1 MTATHTGTTNQGLIE
16 RARRSTAA
24 TQFDIE
30 SRFQSVFDRGE
41 GAWLYDVEGN
51 RVLDVTAG
59 DWTLVMGHRHP
70 AVTAAFVD
78 EASQHGNIFAS
89 TLTRPRIELA
99 ETLIERY
106 PCAERVVFG
115 TTGSE
120 ANEMAVR
127 LARAATGRDLILSS
141 GYHGWHEWQLA
152 SETLNYNPSTAVVG
166 FGYNIEILERML
178 DEFSEDVAAVLVT
191 PEILYFGI
199 EWHRR
204 MSALCRERGVL
215 FMLDEVS
222 TGFRYGPL
230 GVHGTGEVPADVVV
244 ISKGLANG
252 HPVSAVMGRE
262 DVIDAYDA
270 ARLEGTYPR
279 STPPMAAALASLELY
294 ADGSVHE
301 HCNRIGTMLM
311 TGMREILSSAG
322 VPAWVEG
329 PPMCFDVIL
338 ESQELGYRIYETAH
352 DFGAYFEPSGT
363 QLVTAAWDEGAVDH
377 ALAAFAEGVRRV
389 AEPLAFGSSELPEE
403 RKLDAAEELCGAVV
417 RDDESTRALV
427 DETIERVLDRDRAL
441 ASGGCAWGRA
451 G

>member
-1 MTATHTGTTNQGLIE
+1 MPVRDGTTNHGLIE

-24 TQFDIE
+24 GAFDIG
-30 SRFQSVFDRGE
+30 SRFPSVFERGE

-70 AVTAAFVD
+70 VVTAAFVD
-78 EASQHGNIFAS
+78 EASRNGNIFAS

-99 ETLIERY
+99 ELLISRY
-106 PCAERVVFG
+106 PCAEKVVFG
-115 TTGSE
+115 ATGSE
-120 ANEMAVR
+120 GNEMAVR
-127 LARAATGRDLILSS
+127 LARAATGRELVLSS

-152 SETLNYNPSTAVVG
+152 SETLNYNPATGVVG
-166 FGYNIEILERML
+166 FGYNLEILERML
-178 DEFSEDVAAVLVT
+178 DAFAEDVAAVLVT

-204 MSALCRERGVL
+204 MSALCRARGVL

-230 GVHGTGEVPADVVV
+230 GVHGSGDVPADVVV

-252 HPVSAVMGRE
+252 HPIAAVMGPAG
-262 DVIDAYDA
+262 VIDAYDT

-279 STPPMAAALASLELY
+279 STPPMAAAIASLGLY

-301 HCNRIGTMLM
+301 HCNRIGTLLM
-311 TGMREILSSAG
+311 RGMREILSCAG
-322 VPAWVEG
+322 VPAWVDG

-338 ESQELGYRIYETAH
+338 ESQDLGYEIYEAAH
-352 DFGAYFEPSGT
+352 GCGAYFEPSGT
-363 QLVTAAWDEGAVDH
+363 QLVTAAWDEGAVKH
-377 ALAAFAEGVRRV
+377 ALDAFGEGVRRV
-389 AEPLAFGSSELPEE
+389 VTSREFESSELSEK

-417 RDDESTRALV
+417 RDDEDTRALV
-427 DETIERVLDRDRAL
+427 EQTIEQVLHRDRSA
-441 ASGGCAWGRA
+441 R
-451 G
+451 

>member
-1 MTATHTGTTNQGLIE
+1 LLE
-16 RARRSTAA
+16 RARRSTAISD
-24 TQFDIE
+24 FDID
-30 SRFQSVFDRGE
+30 SRFPSVFERGE

-51 RVLDVTAG
+51 QVLDVTAG

-78 EASQHGNIFAS
+78 EASRHGNIFAS

-99 ETLIERY
+99 EALIARY
-106 PCAERVVFG
+106 PCAEKVVFG
-115 TTGSE
+115 ATGSE

-127 LARAATGRDLILSS
+127 LARTATGRELILSS

-152 SETLNYNPSTAVVG
+152 SETLNYNPATAVVG
-166 FGYNIEILERML
+166 FGYNIDILERML
-178 DEFSEDVAAVLVT
+178 DEFGDDVAAVLIT
-191 PEILYFGI
+191 PEILYLGI

-204 MSALCRERGVL
+204 ASALCREHGVL

-252 HPVSAVMGRE
+252 HPIAAVMGRE

-279 STPPMAAALASLELY
+279 STPPMAAALVSLELY

-301 HCNRIGTMLM
+301 HCNRMGTMLM
-311 TGMREILSSAG
+311 TGMREILSAAG
-322 VPAWVEG
+322 VPAWVDG

-338 ESQELGYRIYETAH
+338 ESQDLGYRIYEAAH
-352 DFGAYFEPSGT
+352 TCGAYFEPSGT
-363 QLVTAAWDEGAVDH
+363 QLVTAAWDEGAVGH
-377 ALAAFAEGVRRV
+377 ALVAFDEAVRRV
-389 AEPLAFGSSELPEE
+389 TTPLQFESPELPEE
-403 RKLDAAEELCGAVV
+403 RKLDAAEELCGAML
-417 RDDESTRALV
+417 RDDERTSSLA
-427 DETIERVLDRDRAL
+427 DQTIEHVLNRDRAL
-441 ASGGCAWGRA
+441 ASGGRAWGS
-451 G
+451 

>member
-1 MTATHTGTTNQGLIE
+1 
-16 RARRSTAA
+16 
-24 TQFDIE
+24 
-30 SRFQSVFDRGE
+30 
-41 GAWLYDVEGN
+41 
-51 RVLDVTAG
+51 
-59 DWTLVMGHRHP
+59 
-70 AVTAAFVD
+70 
-78 EASQHGNIFAS
+78 
-89 TLTRPRIELA
+89 
-99 ETLIERY
+99 
-106 PCAERVVFG
+106 
-115 TTGSE
+115 
-120 ANEMAVR
+120 VR
-127 LARAATGRDLILSS
+127 LARAATGRELILSS

-152 SETLNYNPSTAVVG
+152 SETLNYNPATAVVG
-166 FGYNIEILERML
+166 FGYNLEILERML
-178 DEFSEDVAAVLVT
+178 DEFAEDVAAVLIT

-204 MSALCRERGVL
+204 MSALCREHGVL

-230 GVHGTGEVPADVVV
+230 GVHGTGEVPADMVV

-252 HPVSAVMGRE
+252 HPVAAVMGRE

-301 HCNRIGTMLM
+301 HCNRMGTMLM
-311 TGMREILSSAG
+311 TGMRQILAAAG

-338 ESQELGYRIYETAH
+338 ESQELGYRIYEVAH
-352 DFGAYFEPSGT
+352 ELGAYFEPSGT

-377 ALAAFAEGVRRV
+377 ALTAFGEGVRRV
-389 AEPLAFGSSELPEE
+389 AANAEFASSELPEE

-417 RDDESTRALV
+417 RDNETTRALV
-427 DETIERVLDRDRAL
+427 DETITQVVERNRAL
-441 ASGGCAWGRA
+441 ASGGRAWA
-451 G
+451 A